1 MKSTYGYVTDGSF
14 SHNLPFYSR
23 IWFRPLGVHLGLRP
37 SRAHRRAHENPYLE
51 KVPKCRCFLADCLLY
66 VKISQNKCQATLERN
81 IITQYPS
88 PFSLFCEAS
97 CILRC
102 TAYLTVDNAVIFNHF
117 PSQVYQERRPVDETV
132 ARESHMTERQ
142 VERWL
147 RKRKLQNRPSTL
159 DKFAETG

>member
-66 VKISQNKCQATLERN
+66 VKISQNKCQEAFRSDSFRTGHQSGVDVLVGGPVLVGPRLAALQQLQRERN
-81 IITQYPS
+81 PAHALSKWIQG
-88 PFSLFCEAS
+88 L
-97 CILRC
+97 
-102 TAYLTVDNAVIFNHF
+102 
-117 PSQVYQERRPVDETV
+117 
-132 ARESHMTERQ
+132 
-142 VERWL
+142 
-147 RKRKLQNRPSTL
+147 
-159 DKFAETG
+159 